1 MFYEGY
7 RKCSYFHLNKYSSV
21 SVDDDWSGVELEI
34 GRTIRSED
42 YHSKGKDNRS
52 WSEIVSGTG
61 MGRK

>member
-1 MFYEGY
+1 M
-7 RKCSYFHLNKYSSV
+7 SSV
-21 SVDDDWSGVELEI
+21 DNDWSGVELEI
-34 GRTIRSED
+34 GRTIRSGD